1 MAGGIAPGA
10 VQVTRLFLS
19 CFRNFEALELEPGP
33 GINVLYGANG
43 AGKTNLLEA
52 LYFLSAGRSHRT
64 PHLSDLVSRGRDEF
78 VVRADLR
85 GTVSPWL
92 KAVYHTQRGCT
103 VSAAHS
109 ATPARGTGLVLPV
122 VLFAPEDLE
131 LASGEPALRRRF
143 LDQVAGQV
151 LPAYQKILLRYARV
165 VGQRNELLRE
175 AQSRHL
181 RGELLEAWDEEMGQ
195 LAGQLWNARSQVLRA
210 LRPLLEECYRDL
222 GEGIAGLS
230 WAPAL
235 TEVPPCDGSAGPEV
249 WERSLRQELARRRR
263 EEIRYGVTLAGPHR
277 DSLWFTVDGR
287 EIRQY
292 GSRGEQRSVALAA
305 RLAQFALLRQRV
317 GGEPVLLLDDVFA
330 ELDERRQ
337 RALAATL
344 PETAQ
349 IFLTCVSPDRLPSWQ
364 GRVARYFRVAQGEV
378 SPRGEDRIPPLR
390 RLD

>member
-1 MAGGIAPGA
+1 

-19 CFRNFEALELEPGP
+19 CFRNFEVLELEPGP
-33 GINVLYGANG
+33 GINVFYGANG

-64 PHLSDLVSRGRDEF
+64 PHLADLVSRGREEF

-92 KAVYHTQRGCT
+92 KAAYHAQRGCT
-103 VSAAHS
+103 LTAAHS
-109 ATPARGTGLVLPV
+109 TAPVRSAGNVLPL

-131 LASGEPALRRRF
+131 LASGQPAVRRRF
-143 LDQVAGQV
+143 LDQVAGQIF
-151 LPAYQKILLRYARV
+151 PTYQKVLGRYARV
-165 VGQRNELLRE
+165 VDQRNELLRE
-175 AQSRHL
+175 AQARHL

-195 LAGQLWNARSQVLRA
+195 LAGQLWSVRCTVLRA
-210 LRPLLEECYRDL
+210 LQHLLEEFYRDL
-222 GEGIAGLS
+222 GEGTAGLS

-235 TEVPPCDGSAGPEV
+235 TEIPPCDESAGPEI
-249 WERSLRQELARRRR
+249 WEQSLRQELVRRRR
-263 EEIRYGVTLAGPHR
+263 DEIRYGVTLAGPHR

-305 RLAQFALLRQRV
+305 RLAQFTLVRQRV

-344 PETAQ
+344 PETVQ
-349 IFLTCVSPDRLPSWQ
+349 IFLTCVSPDRLPPWQ
-364 GRVARYFRVAQGEV
+364 GRAAHYFRVVQGGI

-390 RLD
+390 ELD